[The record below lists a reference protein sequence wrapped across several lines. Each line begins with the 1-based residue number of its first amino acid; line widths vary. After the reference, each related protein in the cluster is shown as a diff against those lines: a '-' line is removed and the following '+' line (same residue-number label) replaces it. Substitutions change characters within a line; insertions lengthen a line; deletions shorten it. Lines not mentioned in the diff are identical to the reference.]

1 MILVVELLLDSG
13 MRRYTKQGVVDPAGV
28 CEARLMQLEGARREI
43 SSPPGEIT
51 FDEGSFTL
59 ADGDNAIKR
68 LIQSEPIRNRRVNIK
83 IGLSSERLD
92 QFTLFSSG
100 LVRSWA
106 FERDRTT
113 IVFEPRIVESVDRPL
128 AFPVIESEF
137 PALPVDFQPVI
148 APRVFGAKSSPDG
161 AFGAFSVSDSI
172 GDARFIAALGQASVD
187 QVFLYGQQQTT
198 GFSTQFDASLFD
210 GLGATIIVFTSNP
223 DDFRQIGQ
231 VECTWN
237 GTGPGAL
244 GLNTDNPADQL
255 RSLLVIEGFDVDN
268 DSFAAASAALINR
281 GITSAGQISDPRSSV
296 RRLISDFAQS
306 SNISVFASADESI
319 SVDVPRVSADVFGL
333 LEVDAKRDVELFSL
347 RVRTSDN
354 VASSADVLFN
364 QREAAGES
372 RGSISVI
379 DDDQIIR
386 LLEDKRIQMEA
397 PYAVLPEV
405 AERIA
410 SDRLFFLREQSFAVS
425 AVLRPE
431 FLRSVSLGQD
441 IIFSHFAGLDRTIY
455 RVLAVGID
463 DSRNR
468 LACSVLLTPI
478 SEAQF
483 GLPDEWISFLGEE
496 TLRLSRGIDLMHD
509 SIEPELLSAYNE

>member
-1 MILVVELLLDSG
+1 
-13 MRRYTKQGVVDPAGV
+13 
-28 CEARLMQLEGARREI
+28 
-43 SSPPGEIT
+43 
-51 FDEGSFTL
+51 
-59 ADGDNAIKR
+59 
-68 LIQSEPIRNRRVNIK
+68 
-83 IGLSSERLD
+83 
-92 QFTLFSSG
+92 
-100 LVRSWA
+100 
-106 FERDRTT
+106 
-113 IVFEPRIVESVDRPL
+113 
-128 AFPVIESEF
+128 
-137 PALPVDFQPVI
+137 
-148 APRVFGAKSSPDG
+148 
-161 AFGAFSVSDSI
+161 
-172 GDARFIAALGQASVD
+172 
-187 QVFLYGQQQTT
+187 
-198 GFSTQFDASLFD
+198 
-210 GLGATIIVFTSNP
+210 
-223 DDFRQIGQ
+223 
-231 VECTWN
+231 
-237 GTGPGAL
+237 
-244 GLNTDNPADQL
+244 
-255 RSLLVIEGFDVDN
+255 
-268 DSFAAASAALINR
+268 LINR